1 MSSIE
6 YKGYEIRA
14 VPYQLAESGEW
25 TVDILI
31 VKDKGTEVKHRK
43 FGAGNR
49 YQTKDEA
56 VQHCFD
62 FGKQIIDGNVK
73 DCSVVDL

>member
-1 MSSIE
+1 MESLK

-14 VPYQLAESGEW
+14 APYQLADSGEW

-31 VKDKGTEVKHRK
+31 VRDTGPEITHKK

-49 YQTKDEA
+49 YKTKEEA
-56 VQHCFD
+56 VQHCFN
-62 FGKQIIDGNVK
+62 FGKQIIDGKVK
-73 DCSVVDL
+73 DCSVADL